1 MNLFIIAVNGQHP
14 RLDSSLIGMIRIF
27 EGMFGESFWR
37 SFFHLLLNVI
47 FICIHYSQVVL
58 VFTMLPMDEKSVK
71 KRMRARGGKTDEEL
85 GEI

>member
-1 MNLFIIAVNGQHP
+1 MAELLEVN
-14 RLDSSLIGMIRIF
+14 
-27 EGMFGESFWR
+27 
-37 SFFHLLLNVI
+37 FHLLSNVYLYI
-47 FICIHYSQVVL
+47 QCTPITHYSQVVL